1 MNMIRHK
8 DKRVQYEATFA
19 PVMIKSLEEQ
29 SRMRFDHKQSASL
42 PRREGHK
49 IRSRRR
55 DESYRFQEKPQ
66 RLKPNVLIQSKSARV
81 ELVPFPML
89 LSEYVSFWE
98 SDAVLT
104 RVAQQVLEGKAKS

>member
-1 MNMIRHK
+1 MNMIRHE

-29 SRMRFDHKQSASL
+29 SRVRFDNEESSSL
-42 PRREGHK
+42 PGREGHK
-49 IRSRRR
+49 IRSGGR

-66 RLKPNVLIQSKSARV
+66 RLKPNVLFQSNSARV

-89 LSEYVSFWE
+89 LSEPVSFWE
-98 SDAVLT
+98 IDAVLT
-104 RVAQQVLEGKAKS
+104 RVAQQVLEGKA